1 MPKRR
6 KYGDYYEEIPVIK
19 RRKKVGRTKGSTA
32 AAIAAR
38 KRSALLAAAATS
50 SSDRPRTNYVDED
63 MRLMTELASRSN
75 GANGYYINGEL
86 EKGEPQAPAWPVTDP
101 NKPYVCQHCGIGFA
115 REKALGSH
123 SRLDLHHDFKSSLAL
138 I

>member
-75 GANGYYINGEL
+75 GANG
-86 EKGEPQAPAWPVTDP
+86 
-101 NKPYVCQHCGIGFA
+101 
-115 REKALGSH
+115 
-123 SRLDLHHDFKSSLAL
+123 
-138 I
+138 